1 MTGTD
6 PRAVV
11 TFIYKNTREEE
22 EPRRRKNCRFTVA
35 HCGSRVKNDSGSD
48 ADAPTPRTDKKFYN
62 LSAQF
67 YESRITKTQLTVNEQ
82 ALPNRVSTEIVAA
95 AAAGGTTAEA
105 KRHIHPVPVTPSP
118 DPRPNS
124 SLIFSHTSF
133 EVTKCSILQQAISK
147 AGFHNGNFILG
158 SRASE
163 EEQVNVYS
171 H

>member
-1 MTGTD
+1 MTLSLMISVLVILSQVENFVLRTKNKIRKRNFQTSSTISSTSTAHMTGTD

-67 YESRITKTQLTVNEQ
+67 YESRITKTQ
-82 ALPNRVSTEIVAA
+82 VST
-95 AAAGGTTAEA
+95 TDSNC
-105 KRHIHPVPVTPSP
+105 K
-118 DPRPNS
+118 
-124 SLIFSHTSF
+124 
-133 EVTKCSILQQAISK
+133 
-147 AGFHNGNFILG
+147 
-158 SRASE
+158 
-163 EEQVNVYS
+163 
-171 H
+171 